1 MTRLSLPV
9 EKIKDHYTVVVIGS
23 GYGGGIA
30 ASRMARAGQQVCVL
44 ERGREFL
51 TGEFPDTPV
60 EAAQEL
66 QLDLPNAHT
75 GSRTA
80 LFNIHV
86 NEDMNVVVGCGLGG
100 TSLINANVSLR
111 AEPRVYED
119 PRWPEE
125 LSADRD
131 TLLAEGYRRAEEM
144 LKPVPYPEDFP
155 TLPKLQALEKSA
167 EFLKAPFYRPPI
179 NVTFKSGVNHVGV
192 QQEACK
198 LCGDCVAGCNHGAK
212 NSTMMNYLPDAVN
225 HGAEIYTQVE
235 VRYVERKDNQW
246 LVHFQV
252 LNTGREK
259 FDSPTLFISADIV
272 VLAAGTLG
280 STEILLRSREKGLSV
295 SDMVGKRFTGNGDVL
310 GFGYNNAIPIDG
322 IGYGS
327 RRDISYPVGPCIT
340 GIIDMRNQPNVNDGM
355 VIEEGSIP
363 GGLAPLLQIAF
374 AQASLLVGKDTDP
387 DLRDNLRQQARQL
400 ESLVRGSYYGAV
412 RNTQTYLVM
421 THDDGAGE
429 MKLENDHLRITW
441 PGVGKQPIFEKVNEN
456 LVKSTLAISGTYVK
470 NPIWTKLMR
479 NNLITVHPLG
489 GCCMGEDAE
498 RGAVNHK
505 CQVFSSQSGSDVYE
519 GLYVADGSIIPVPL
533 GVNPLLTISALAERC
548 CVLIAQ
554 DHGWQIDYTL
564 PSAPQRLPQPRKLG
578 LQFTE
583 SMKGYFSTKVTGDYD
598 QAAKQ
603 GRADDS
609 RFEFILTIIS
619 DDLEEMLA
627 NEKHTAGIIGT
638 VTAPALS
645 SEPMVV
651 TDGEFHLF
659 VIDPDNPRMR
669 RMRYRMKMR
678 SKEGK
683 TYYFDGVK
691 LVHNDRGLDMWD
703 DTTTLFITV
712 YDGESMDSPVLG
724 QGILRIR
731 PDDFMR
737 QMTTMQ
743 IRNAENLKQRL
754 EANVRFGRFFAGS
767 LFDTY
772 GRIFARPA
780 SPQQLA
786 EAEPRKKRPLRT
798 AAPEVYFFDT
808 GDDVQLRL
816 TRYQGGKKGPV
827 LLVHG
832 LGVSS
837 SIFTI
842 DTIETNLVEY
852 LCENGYDVWLL
863 DYRSSIDLPASLT
876 QYNGDDI
883 AAQDLP
889 AAVAQVRELTGAES
903 VQVIAHCF
911 GATTFLMA
919 MLNGMPGV
927 RSAVCSQF
935 GTHVVGSTT
944 TVVKAGLHAP
954 SLLSKLGFKTLSSHD
969 ADDGRVTWVDRL
981 YNRALSLY
989 PVQAEERCDNQVCK
1003 RINFV
1008 YGGLFE
1014 HEQINEATHSILH
1027 EIFGIASIDVFAHME
1042 KMARAGHLVD
1052 AQNRESYTHHLDRLA
1067 IPLTFIHGEKNS
1079 LWLPESTAIT
1089 CKVLSNANGAHFY
1102 KHHVIP
1108 RYGDIDCIFGK
1119 NAAQD
1124 VYPHILEHLEATN
1137 V

>member
-1 MTRLSLPV
+1 MTRLSLPI
-9 EKIKDHYTVVVIGS
+9 EKIKDHYTVVVVGS

-51 TGEFPDTPV
+51 TGEFPDTPL
-60 EAAQEL
+60 EAAEEL
-66 QLDLPNAHT
+66 QLDLPNGHT
-75 GSRTA
+75 GSRTG
-80 LFNIHV
+80 LFDIHV
-86 NEDMNVVVGCGLGG
+86 NEDMNVLVGCGLGG

-144 LKPVPYPEDFP
+144 LKPTPYPEDFP
-155 TLPKLQALEKSA
+155 PLPKLQALEKSA
-167 EFLKAPFYRPPI
+167 NFLQAPFYRPPI

-235 VRYVERKDNQW
+235 VRYVERKDNHW

-252 LNTGREK
+252 LDTGREL
-259 FDSPTLFISADIV
+259 FDSPTLFVSADIV

-280 STEILLRSREKGLSV
+280 STEILLRSRENGLSV
-295 SDMVGKRFTGNGDVL
+295 SDMAGKHFTGNGDVL
-310 GFGYNNAIPIDG
+310 GFGYNNAVPIDG

-327 RRDISYPVGPCIT
+327 RRDLTNPVGPCIT
-340 GIIDMRNQPNVNDGM
+340 GIIDMRNQPNLNDGM

-374 AQASLLVGKDTDP
+374 AQASLLLGQDTDP
-387 DLRDNLRQQARQL
+387 ELRDNVRQQARQL

-429 MKLENDHLRITW
+429 MKLENGRLRIKW
-441 PGVGKQPIFEKVNEN
+441 PGVGEQPIFKKVNEN
-456 LVKSTLAISGTYVK
+456 LVKSTQATGGTYVK
-470 NPIWTKLMR
+470 NPIWTKLVKHD
-479 NNLITVHPLG
+479 LITVHPLG

-498 RGAVNHK
+498 HGVVNHK
-505 CQVFSSQSGSDVYE
+505 CQVFSSPSGSDVYE

-554 DHGWQIDYTL
+554 DRGWLIDYTL
-564 PSAPQRLPQPRKLG
+564 PSAPKRLPEPRKLG

-583 SMKGYFSTKVTGDYD
+583 SMKGYFSTKVTGDYE

-603 GRADDS
+603 GKADDS
-609 RFEFILTIIS
+609 KFEFILTIIS
-619 DDLEEMLA
+619 DDLDDMLA
-627 NEKHTAGIIGT
+627 NENHTASIIGT

-645 SEPMVV
+645 LEPMAV

-659 VIDPDNPRMR
+659 VLDPDNPRIR
-669 RMRYRMKMR
+669 RMRYRMKMK
-678 SKEGK
+678 SEEGK
-683 TYYFDGVK
+683 TYYFDGFK
-691 LVHNDRGLDMWD
+691 LVYNDGRLDVWD

-712 YDGESMDSPVLG
+712 YDGDSMDSPVLG
-724 QGILRIR
+724 KGILKIR
-731 PDDFMR
+731 PDDFLR

-743 IRNAENLKQRL
+743 IRNADNLKQRL
-754 EANVRFGRFFAGS
+754 EANARFGRFFAGS

-780 SPQQLA
+780 SPQLLA

-798 AAPEVYFFDT
+798 VAPEVYFFDT

-863 DYRSSIDLPASLT
+863 DYRSSIDLPVSLT

-889 AAVAQVRELTGAES
+889 AAVAKVRELSGAES

-935 GTHVVGSTT
+935 GTHVVGATT

-954 SLLSKLGFKTLSSHD
+954 SLLSKLGVKTLSSHE

-989 PVQAEERCDNQVCK
+989 PMQTEERCDNQVCK

-1014 HEQINEATHSILH
+1014 HDQINEATHSVLH
-1027 EIFGIASIDVFAHME
+1027 EIFGIVSIGVFAHME

-1052 AQNRESYTHHLDRLA
+1052 AQNRESYIHHLDRLA
-1067 IPLTFIHGEKNS
+1067 IPIAFIHGEENS

-1089 CKVLSNANGAHFY
+1089 CKVLSNANGAHLY
-1102 KHHVIP
+1102 KRHVIP
-1108 RYGDIDCIFGK
+1108 HYGDIDCIFGK

-1124 VYPHILEHLEATN
+1124 VYPHIREHLEATN